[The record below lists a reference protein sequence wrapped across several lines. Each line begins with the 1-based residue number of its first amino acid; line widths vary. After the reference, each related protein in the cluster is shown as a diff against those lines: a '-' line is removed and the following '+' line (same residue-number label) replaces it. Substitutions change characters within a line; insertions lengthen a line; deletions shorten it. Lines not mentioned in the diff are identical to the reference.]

1 MKIKKWLVAVC
12 AVVTVFTLAA
22 CDSGEKAGTDPV
34 QKTPETSAASDTQA
48 APAASAASDGQ
59 AADEQALADADYEQL
74 TQLMT
79 ATVAHEDMITQM
91 GTLREQV
98 VNGEAT
104 EADLLDAYKQLSD
117 DSLLLLSSV
126 QGTEWQTEQYTEHVT
141 LLTAAVQAL
150 AESELAGYEASAEND
165 ESKLEGIAALTETYQ
180 ENMDALF
187 DLLGV

>member
-79 ATVAHEDMITQM
+79 ATVAHEDMITLM